1 MKKTGKLATLFI
13 ALALS
18 LSLTACSDDSSE
30 ESSPVNKVSFPSY
43 STGKIIR
50 NTVVSINSDVVYYE
64 YLSFTSKTE
73 GNYSLYKKSGSENQK
88 VSSYI
93 DRNGEAQEVPTK
105 FTYEPSTGKF
115 TANGKSSYL
124 FNVETKS
131 VIASE
136 ILTGEGKNIFS
147 EWVSTSGIKILLK
160 DDYTSSI
167 SKGDIQVDGTFDEAD
182 GWITINC
189 GDSIPLFWSSD
200 NKMYYLAYEIEST
213 KVEAEGRSVNTN
225 FGEYLINSPK
235 LLLVDLSF

>member
-43 STGKIIR
+43 SAGSIIR
-50 NTVVSINSDVVYYE
+50 NTVVSLNTDDVYYE
-64 YLSFTSKTE
+64 YLSFTSNTE
-73 GNYSLYKKSGSENQK
+73 GNYSLYKKNGSENTK
-88 VSSYI
+88 ISSYV
-93 DRNGEAQEVPTK
+93 DRNGDTQTVPAK
-105 FTYEPSTGKF
+105 FTYEASTGKF
-115 TANGKSSYL
+115 TANATSSYL
-124 FNVETKS
+124 FKVENKS

-147 EWVSTSGIKILLK
+147 EWVSASGIKILLK

-167 SKGDIQVDGTFDEAD
+167 SKGDIQVDGTFDETD
-182 GWITINC
+182 GWITINS

-200 NKMYYLAYEIEST
+200 SKMYYLAYEIEST
-213 KVEAEGRSVNTN
+213 KVEAEGRSITEG
-225 FGEYLINSPK
+225 FGDYIIYSPK